1 MGKQNSIPRARES
14 QGDLN
19 GFPMWGVGLWTI
31 LGEFCVSFAVPL
43 LFVGAGILFFYGL
56 QRGFFN
62 IVLLAVAVGLG
73 CLSWTTWRSLQGV
86 WTPPRGIALQ
96 LEEMRRLTLWI
107 DLLQHGTGSRLRP
120 TCKAAGSG
128 KPQSPLIHQ
137 VLLTDDFN
145 ANIIQLPRWGGIG
158 GYRNYLLM
166 GLPMLYALSPEQC
179 RAILAHELGHLS
191 HQHGRFAGW
200 VYRRYHHKALLLSR
214 LQSGRSTFI
223 KDLAMRCLRWY
234 VPSLEKAFFAIA
246 QADEFRADRYAAHCT
261 DGETVAEALVQLH
274 VKAHYLT
281 EQFWPTVFA
290 QAAHHPDPPKQ
301 LFLSLGD
308 MLQNPRDLQAAAQG
322 LQTILAQSTS
332 PTETHPCL
340 SDRLT
345 ALGISPHQV
354 PLNSP
359 FPATAAQ
366 VLLGTRLSA
375 YATTLSQEWYTKIRF
390 QWRARH
396 TQFQRLSHQSAVD
409 TQTQT
414 CSTLDAANEVNAA

>member
-1 MGKQNSIPRARES
+1 MGKQNSIPLARES
-14 QGDLN
+14 QGDLS

-43 LFVGAGILFFYGL
+43 LFVGAGILFVYGL

-62 IVLLAVAVGLG
+62 IVLLAAAVGLG
-73 CLSWTTWRSLQGV
+73 CLSWTTLRSLQGV
-86 WTPPRGIALQ
+86 WTPPRGIALHP
-96 LEEMRRLTLWI
+96 EEMFRLTLWI
-107 DLLQHGTGSRLRP
+107 DHLQHGTGRRLHP
-120 TCKAAGSG
+120 TRTATGRG
-128 KPQSPLIHQ
+128 NPQSPLIHQ

-145 ANIIQLPRWGGIG
+145 ANIVQLPRWGGLG
-158 GYRNYLLM
+158 GYHNYLLI
-166 GLPMLYALSPEQC
+166 GLPMLYALSPEQF

-214 LQSGRSTFI
+214 LQSGRSNII

-246 QADEFRADRYAAHCT
+246 QADEFRADCYAAHCT
-261 DGETVAEALVQLH
+261 NAETVAEAMVQLH

-281 EQFWPTVFA
+281 AQFWPEVFA
-290 QAAHHPDPPKQ
+290 QAVHHPDPPKH

-308 MLQNPRDLQAAAQG
+308 TLQNPLDHQAAAQG
-322 LQTILAQSTS
+322 LQTVLAQSTS

-345 ALGISPHQV
+345 ALGISPDQV
-354 PLNSP
+354 PSNSP
-359 FPATAAQ
+359 SPATAAQ
-366 VLLGTRLSA
+366 VLLGTRLST
-375 YATTLSQEWYTKIRF
+375 YAMTLSQEWYTKIRF

-396 TQFQRLSHQSAVD
+396 TQFQRLSQQSAVD
-409 TQTQT
+409 TRMQA
-414 CSTLDAANEVNAA
+414 CSTLEAANEVNAA